1 MIKAVKGTRDILPP
15 SSAVWNQVEAVA
27 REVFRIYNYQEIR
40 TPILEETAL
49 FARGVGQETDIVSKE
64 MYTFEDRD
72 GSSLTLRPEATASV
86 MRAYIEHHLDQK
98 PGLQKLYYIGPMFRR
113 ERPQK
118 GRYRQFFQIGA
129 EAIGSES
136 PSVDAE
142 VIEMVIDLLR
152 RASLDGFQLLIN
164 SVGDQNCRPQYVAL
178 LKEKLLEVASRLCD
192 DCQRRAETNPLRV
205 LDCKVPEDQE
215 IINALPSIQ
224 DHLCE
229 PCRTHFGAVKSHL
242 DDRRI
247 RYEIRPRMVRG
258 LDYYMRTT
266 FEIVHGSLGAQNSV
280 LGGGRYDG
288 LGESIGSRV
297 HSPGIGFS
305 IGEDRLVMSI
315 EQAAALNNNAALKED
330 PLVIVTFTAG
340 DATRRAA
347 AETAAELRGQGIRV
361 EVAEGKLKKVFEVAN
376 KLNARVALICGED
389 ETAAGE
395 ISMKDMENQVQV
407 QIPRELLLEEVK
419 ECLSKY
425 R

>member
-15 SSAVWNQVEAVA
+15 SSALWNHVESMA
-27 REVFRIYNYQEIR
+27 RGVFRVYNYQEIR

-86 MRAYIEHHLDQK
+86 MRAYIEHRLDQK

-118 GRYRQFFQIGA
+118 GRYRQFYQIGA

-142 VIEMVIDLLR
+142 VIEMVVDLLR
-152 RASLDGFQLLIN
+152 RAGLEGFQLLIN

-192 DCQRRAETNPLRV
+192 DCQRRVETNPLRV
-205 LDCKVPEDQE
+205 LDCKVPEDQP
-215 IINALPSIQ
+215 IINTLPSIQ
-224 DHLCE
+224 DHLCD
-229 PCRTHFGAVKSHL
+229 PCRTHFNAVKSHL
-242 DDRRI
+242 DDRGI
-247 RYEIRPRMVRG
+247 GYEVRPRMVRG

-288 LGESIGSRV
+288 LAESLGSRV
-297 HSPGIGFS
+297 RSPGIGFS
-305 IGEDRLVMSI
+305 IGEDRLVMSL
-315 EQAAALNNNAALKED
+315 EQTALKED
-330 PLVIVTFTAG
+330 PLVIVAFTG
-340 DATRRAA
+340 SENTRHAA
-347 AETAAELRGQGIRV
+347 VNAAAELRAEGIRV
-361 EVAEGKLKKVFEVAN
+361 ELAEGKLKKVFEVAN

-389 ETAAGE
+389 ETAVGD
-395 ISMKDMENQVQV
+395 ISMKDMESQVQV
-407 QIPRELLLEEVK
+407 QFHSELLAEKVK

-425 R
+425 L

>member
-1 MIKAVKGTRDILPP
+1 
-15 SSAVWNQVEAVA
+15 
-27 REVFRIYNYQEIR
+27 
-40 TPILEETAL
+40 
-49 FARGVGQETDIVSKE
+49 
-64 MYTFEDRD
+64 
-72 GSSLTLRPEATASV
+72 
-86 MRAYIEHHLDQK
+86 MRAYTEHRLDQK

-118 GRYRQFFQIGA
+118 GRYRQFYQIGA

-142 VIEMVIDLLR
+142 VIEMVIDVLR
-152 RASLDGFQLLIN
+152 RAGLEGFQLLIN
-164 SVGDQNCRPQYVAL
+164 SVGDHNCRPQYVAL

-192 DCQRRAETNPLRV
+192 DCQRRVETNPLRV
-205 LDCKVPEDQE
+205 LDCKVPEDQA
-215 IINALPSIQ
+215 IIDALPSIQ
-224 DHLCE
+224 DHLCD
-229 PCRTHFGAVKSHL
+229 PCRGHFNAVKAHL
-242 DDRRI
+242 DDGGI
-247 RYEIRPRMVRG
+247 HYEVRPRMVRG

-288 LGESIGSRV
+288 LAEALGSRV

-305 IGEDRLVMSI
+305 IGEDRMVMSL
-315 EQAAALNNNAALKED
+315 EATLQGKED
-330 PLVIVTFTAG
+330 PLVMVTFTSG
-340 DATRRAA
+340 EATRRAA
-347 AETAAELRGQGIRV
+347 TNAAAELRAQGIRV

-376 KLNARVALICGED
+376 KLNARVALICGES

-395 ISMKDMENQVQV
+395 ISMKDMESQVQV
-407 QIPRELLLEEVK
+407 QIRRELLLEKVE

>member
-15 SSAVWNQVEAVA
+15 SSAAWNQVEAVA
-27 REVFRIYNYQEIR
+27 REVFRTYNYQEIR

-49 FARGVGQETDIVSKE
+49 FARGVGEETDIVSKE

-86 MRAYIEHHLDQK
+86 MRAYIEHRLDQK

-136 PSVDAE
+136 PLVDAE
-142 VIEMVIDLLR
+142 VIEMVVDLLR
-152 RASLDGFQLLIN
+152 RAGLEGFQLLIN
-164 SVGDQNCRPQYVAL
+164 SVGDQNCRPQYMAL
-178 LKEKLLEVASRLCD
+178 LKERLAEVKSRLCE

-205 LDCKVPEDQE
+205 LDCKVPEDQAL
-215 IINALPSIQ
+215 IDALPSIQ

-229 PCRTHFGAVKSHL
+229 PCRGHFTAVKAAL
-242 DDRRI
+242 DDRKI
-247 RYEIRPRMVRG
+247 CYQVRPRMVRG

-288 LGESIGSRV
+288 LAESLGSRV

-305 IGEDRLVMSI
+305 IGEDRLVMSL
-315 EQAAALNNNAALKED
+315 EAASPGKED

-347 AETAAELRGQGIRV
+347 IEAAAELRAQGIRV

-376 KLNARVALICGED
+376 KLNARVAIVCGEN

-395 ISMKDMENQVQV
+395 ISIKDMESQTQMQVR
-407 QIPRELLLEEVK
+407 RELLVEKVR

>member
-15 SSAVWNQVEAVA
+15 SSTLWNRVEAVT
-27 REVFRIYNYQEIR
+27 REVFRVYNYQEIR

-49 FARGVGQETDIVSKE
+49 FARGVGEETDIVSKE
-64 MYTFEDRD
+64 MYTFDDRD

-118 GRYRQFFQIGA
+118 GRFRQFYQIGA

-136 PSVDAE
+136 PAVDAE
-142 VIEMVIDLLR
+142 VIEMVIDLLQ
-152 RASLDGFQLLIN
+152 RAGLAGFHLLIN

-178 LKEKLLEVASRLCD
+178 LKEKLREVVSRLCG

-205 LDCKVPEDQE
+205 LDCKVPEDQP

-229 PCRTHFGAVKSHL
+229 PCLAHFGAVRAHL
-242 DDRRI
+242 DDRGI
-247 RYEIRPRMVRG
+247 SYEVRSRMVRG

-288 LGESIGSRV
+288 LAESLGSRV

-305 IGEDRLVMSI
+305 IGEDRLVMSL
-315 EQAAALNNNAALKED
+315 EQTATVAED

-340 DATRRAA
+340 EATQRAA
-347 AETAAELRGQGIRV
+347 TSTAAELRAEGIRV
-361 EVAEGKLKKVFEVAN
+361 EVAEGKLKRVFEIAN
-376 KLNARVALICGED
+376 KLNARVAVICGEN
-389 ETAAGE
+389 ETATGD
-395 ISMKDMENQVQV
+395 ISIKDMESQVQV
-407 QIPRELLLEEVK
+407 QLRRELLVEKVK

-425 R
+425 L

>member
-15 SSAVWNQVEAVA
+15 SSAVWNQVDAVA
-27 REVFRIYNYQEIR
+27 REVLRIYNYQEIR

-64 MYTFEDRD
+64 MYTFDDRD

-86 MRAYIEHHLDQK
+86 MRAYIEHRLDQK

-118 GRYRQFFQIGA
+118 GRYRQFYQIGA

-136 PSVDAE
+136 PMVDAE

-152 RASLDGFQLLIN
+152 RAGLEGFELLIN

-178 LKEKLLEVASRLCD
+178 LKEKLQEVKSRLCD

-205 LDCKVPEDQE
+205 LDCKVPQDQD

-224 DHLCE
+224 DHLCL
-229 PCRTHFGAVKSHL
+229 PCRTHFSAVKSQL
-242 DDRRI
+242 DDRGI
-247 RYEIRPRMVRG
+247 SYEVRPRMVRG

-288 LGESIGSRV
+288 LAESLGSRV
-297 HSPGIGFS
+297 PAPGIGFS
-305 IGEDRLVMSI
+305 IGEDRLVMSV
-315 EQAAALNNNAALKED
+315 ENAAQKED
-330 PLVIVTFTAG
+330 PLVIVAFTGSETTRHAAG
-340 DATRRAA
+340 NA
-347 AETAAELRGQGIRV
+347 AAELREAGMRV
-361 EVAEGKLKKVFEVAN
+361 EVSEGKLKKVFEVAN
-376 KLNARVALICGED
+376 KLNARVALICGES
-389 ETAAGE
+389 ETALGE
-395 ISMKDMENQVQV
+395 ISMKDMESQVQV
-407 QIPRELLLEEVK
+407 QIRRELLVEKVE

>member
-27 REVFRIYNYQEIR
+27 RGVFRIYNYQEIR

-49 FARGVGQETDIVSKE
+49 FARGVGEETDIVSKE

-86 MRAYIEHHLDQK
+86 MRAYIEHRLDQK

-136 PSVDAE
+136 PLVDAE

-152 RASLDGFQLLIN
+152 RAGLDGFQLLIN

-178 LKEKLLEVASRLCD
+178 LKERLAEVRSRLCD

-205 LDCKVPEDQE
+205 LDCKVPEDQA
-215 IINALPSIQ
+215 IIDALPSIQ

-229 PCRTHFGAVKSHL
+229 PCRTHFNAVKAQL
-242 DDRRI
+242 DDRKI
-247 RYEIRPRMVRG
+247 CYQIRPRMVRG

-288 LGESIGSRV
+288 LAESLGSRV

-305 IGEDRLVMSI
+305 IGEDRLVMSL
-315 EQAAALNNNAALKED
+315 EAALSGKED

-340 DATRRAA
+340 DVTRRAA
-347 AETAAELRGQGIRV
+347 TDAAAELRAQGMRV

-376 KLNARVALICGED
+376 KLDARVAVICGEN

-395 ISMKDMENQVQV
+395 ISIKDMDSQTQMQVR
-407 QIPRELLLEEVK
+407 RELLLEKVR

>member
-27 REVFRIYNYQEIR
+27 REVLRIYNYQEIR

-64 MYTFEDRD
+64 MYTFDDRD

-86 MRAYIEHHLDQK
+86 MRAYIEHRLDQK

-118 GRYRQFFQIGA
+118 GRYRQFYQIGA

-136 PSVDAE
+136 PMVDAE
-142 VIEMVIDLLR
+142 VIEMVLDLIR
-152 RASLDGFQLLIN
+152 RAGLEGFQLLIN

-178 LKEKLLEVASRLCD
+178 LKEKLQEVKPHLCD

-224 DHLCE
+224 DHLCH
-229 PCRTHFGAVKSHL
+229 PCRTHFNAVKSQL
-242 DDRRI
+242 DDRGI
-247 RYEIRPRMVRG
+247 SYEVRPRMVRG

-288 LGESIGSRV
+288 LAESLGSRV
-297 HSPGIGFS
+297 PAPGIGFS
-305 IGEDRLVMSI
+305 IGEDRLVMSV
-315 EQAAALNNNAALKED
+315 ENAAQKED
-330 PLVIVTFTAG
+330 PLVIVAFTG
-340 DATRRAA
+340 SETTRHAA
-347 AETAAELRGQGIRV
+347 VNAAAELRDADMRV

-376 KLNARVALICGED
+376 KLNARVALICGD
-389 ETAAGE
+389 SETAVGE
-395 ISMKDMENQVQV
+395 ISMKDMESQVQV
-407 QIPRELLLEEVK
+407 QIRRELLVEKVE

>member
-15 SSAVWNQVEAVA
+15 SSTIWNQVEAVA
-27 REVFRIYNYQEIR
+27 REVFRVYNYQEIR

-86 MRAYIEHHLDQK
+86 MRAYIEHRLDQK

-113 ERPQK
+113 ERPQT

-136 PSVDAE
+136 PAVDAE

-152 RASLDGFQLLIN
+152 RSGLEGFQLLVN

-178 LKEKLLEVASRLCD
+178 LKEKLRDVASSLCG

-205 LDCKVPEDQE
+205 LDCKVPEDQP

-229 PCRTHFGAVKSHL
+229 PCSTNFSAVKAQL
-242 DDRRI
+242 DARGI
-247 RYEIRPRMVRG
+247 PYEVRPRMVRG

-288 LGESIGSRV
+288 LAESLGSRV

-305 IGEDRLVMSI
+305 IGEDRLVMSL
-315 EQAAALNNNAALKED
+315 ENSPLPED
-330 PLVIVTFTAG
+330 PLVMVTSTTG
-340 DATRRAA
+340 DDTRRAA
-347 AETAAELRGQGIRV
+347 ANAAAELRAQGIRV

-395 ISMKDMENQVQV
+395 ISMKDMESQVQV
-407 QIPRELLLEEVK
+407 QIRRELLLEKVK

>member
-15 SSAVWNQVEAVA
+15 SSAIWNQVESIA
-27 REVFRIYNYQEIR
+27 RQVFRIYNYQEIR

-64 MYTFEDRD
+64 MYTFDDRD

-86 MRAYIEHHLDQK
+86 MRAYIEHRLDQK

-118 GRYRQFFQIGA
+118 GRYRQFYQIGA

-152 RASLDGFQLLIN
+152 RAGLEGFQLLIN
-164 SVGDQNCRPQYVAL
+164 SVGDGNCRPQYVTL
-178 LKEKLLEVASRLCD
+178 LKEKLLEVASRLCG
-192 DCQRRAETNPLRV
+192 DCQRRVETNPLRV
-205 LDCKVPEDQE
+205 LDCKVPEDQA

-224 DHLCE
+224 DHLCD
-229 PCRTHFGAVKSHL
+229 PCRTHFNAVKSHL
-242 DDRRI
+242 DDRGI
-247 RYEIRPRMVRG
+247 GYEVRPRMVRG

-288 LGESIGSRV
+288 LAESLGSRV

-305 IGEDRLVMSI
+305 IGEDRLVMSL
-315 EQAAALNNNAALKED
+315 EQAALKED

-347 AETAAELRGQGIRV
+347 ANAAAELRAQGVRV

-376 KLNARVALICGED
+376 KLNARVAVICGEN

-395 ISMKDMENQVQV
+395 ISIKDMENQVQV
-407 QIPRELLLEEVK
+407 QLRRELLVEKVK

-425 R
+425 L

>member
-27 REVFRIYNYQEIR
+27 RDVFRVYNYQEIR

-64 MYTFEDRD
+64 MYSFDDRD

-86 MRAYIEHHLDQK
+86 MRAYTEHHLDQK

-118 GRYRQFFQIGA
+118 GRYRQFSQIGA

-142 VIEMVIDLLR
+142 VIEMVVDLLR
-152 RASLDGFQLLIN
+152 RAGLDGFQLLIN

-178 LKEKLLEVASRLCD
+178 LKEKLLEVKSRLCD

-205 LDCKVPEDQE
+205 LDCKVPEDQD

-224 DHLCE
+224 NHLCD
-229 PCRTHFGAVKSHL
+229 PCRTHFNAVKSHL
-242 DDRRI
+242 DDRGI
-247 RYEIRPRMVRG
+247 CYEVRPRMVRG

-288 LGESIGSRV
+288 LAESLGSRV

-305 IGEDRLVMSI
+305 IGEDRLVMSV
-315 EQAAALNNNAALKED
+315 EHTALKED

-340 DATRRAA
+340 EATQRAA
-347 AETAAELRGQGIRV
+347 RSAAAELREQGVRV

-395 ISMKDMENQVQV
+395 ISMKDMESQVQV
-407 QIPRELLLEEVK
+407 QVRRELLLEKVE